1 MNVMDI
7 GFMAT
12 IGIAVAFIGVL
23 LRNQGR
29 KKDEALKKLKAEC
42 LEPQEAPKKQVI
54 AQPKTKIEPSIS
66 TNPQNYCRPP
76 GVPAPAE
83 PEPKTTFVGGYKYA
97 PDEEWPFEKK
107 PLITNTESILFERL
121 LQALPNNHIFT
132 QVQLSQL
139 VRVKKGHSFK
149 VWFSRISQ
157 MSADFVIADSSFNIV
172 AVIELDDKSHYSN
185 EDRQKADQ
193 KKDKALTAAGIK
205 VVRWRCEVMPS
216 VEQIQLTFPECKA

>member
-1 MNVMDI
+1 MNVTDLSFI
-7 GFMAT
+7 AAV
-12 IGIAVAFIGVL
+12 GITVAFVGL
-23 LRNQGR
+23 LLKNQGR
-29 KKDEALKKLKAEC
+29 KKALKKPKAEY
-42 LEPQEAPKKQVI
+42 LTPQKNSGQNYSDLPESE
-54 AQPKTKIEPSIS
+54 QPKIK
-66 TNPQNYCRPP
+66 
-76 GVPAPAE
+76 
-83 PEPKTTFVGGYKYA
+83 FVDGYKYA

-107 PLITNTESILFERL
+107 PLITNTESILFSRL

-216 VEQIQLTFPECKA
+216 VEQIQLTFPECRA